1 MEHILGTAA
10 SAPIDVDMNN
20 FMAEVVEGSSK
31 QPVIVQFWAPWCGPC
46 KQLGPVLEKV
56 VAAANG
62 KVKMV
67 RVNIDDNQQIA
78 QQLRVQSVPTV
89 YAFVDGQPVDGFAG
103 AQPESTLT
111 QFIEKVSAL
120 GGAGADIASMLEA
133 GNAAVETQD
142 FASAMKMFQQLMEAD
157 PESAEA
163 LAGLVR
169 CLTGM
174 KDHQAAR
181 EIVDQ
186 LNDEF
191 LEKPAMQ
198 AAILAL
204 ELAER
209 AAESAGNLDVA
220 QAAVDANPNDL
231 QARQD
236 LAMALFATGD
246 NAGAMAQLLESI
258 RIDRGWNEDAA
269 RLQLLEFFKTLG
281 AANPDVITARRQL
294 STLLFA

>member
-142 FASAMKMFQQLMEAD
+142 FASAMQMFQQLMEAD

-281 AANPDVITARRQL
+281 AANPDVIAARRQL